1 MKFKTNHSPGH
12 WFVANRAHLISGN
25 TEIAIFHKDDDW
37 EKEQNANI
45 SAITQ
50 VPAMLEYM
58 MDRADFLSRFTHIA
72 SYAWELKTL
81 LAILKNAGVEVVE

>member
-1 MKFKTNHSPGH
+1 MQFKTNHSPGP
-12 WFVANRAHLISGN
+12 WVAAGGYHLISGN

-37 EKEQNANI
+37 EKEQGANI
-45 SAITQ
+45 SAIVQ

-72 SYAWELKTL
+72 IYAWELKTL